1 MASSAGQAF
10 MLSGGVIVLSFVAI
24 YALKFIEQMRG
35 ASAPSV
41 EALTGARNLRK
52 PN

>member
-10 MLSGGVIVLSFVAI
+10 MLSAGVLSFVAI

-35 ASAPSV
+35 ASAPNV